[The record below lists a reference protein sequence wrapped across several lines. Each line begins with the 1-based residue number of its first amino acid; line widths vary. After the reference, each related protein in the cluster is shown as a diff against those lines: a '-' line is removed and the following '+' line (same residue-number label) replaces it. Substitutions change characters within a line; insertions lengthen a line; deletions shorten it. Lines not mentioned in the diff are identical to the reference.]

1 MLNYPRRDCASLALE
16 ETKRFLESAVPD
28 SMLEK
33 IIFVVYSSND
43 EFVYKN
49 VLPIYFPPIDIN
61 ARAALV
67 TSVTRQDTGA
77 STDSTPHGAPRRTL
91 FGSIGE
97 AFRSVRSG
105 NTPRTSRSITANEEH
120 ALISFESHAKDCE
133 TCQDI
138 DKLYTEGRDLCE
150 LGYSAA
156 QVILWHM
163 NMQSDQNVYST
174 SDTRGESTKLEFPID
189 MFPISASLLATVEK
203 SSRDGGRTRPF
214 VTINRPY
221 GDIIQDQGV
230 DIGSSQNASGTT
242 EAETP
247 AEPKPKKARAH
258 ALIKVSATEEW
269 NTMAAGECQIRVYPD
284 RVDICDYIGVEPQ
297 QKPLFSLALDV
308 STHVQRHKTTP
319 EVVLTGAIPLE
330 SAQQSVAEIMFRC
343 PSDAECNSLLR
354 MIRRAIEGLQGTE
367 ITEDQHAQST
377 PREISL
383 QGSSNDY
390 LQWNK
395 RLHDV
400 RAELLQS
407 KRASG
412 GLSDLQ
418 SKMERLSAATSDL
431 EKSQKPS
438 GLSELF
444 DPSRSPLATRILVC
458 LTADLKSRP
467 GSYIGM
473 KTADIAAELST
484 TLEDTDWALEELL
497 VMGEV
502 HQTVDIDTWVVS
514 HPPTDIPVL
523 STEQTETDT
532 GGAGTDEEQGSYI
545 NQDLER
551 MAMDVLGPSSDEE
564 EDALEPDKFPI
575 LIRDNASSDV
585 QPVTTKLD
593 DDPKGETQTSVPLEQ
608 SNETNKKDAP
618 SPRYTLKDC
627 PNCDGEGMVACRCN
641 GEGCYACKGIR
652 RRGIRRFL
660 VCDICDGKG
669 CVPSWE
675 KIPSTE
681 ASSSKDTPPIPTIA
695 PSIPTHENSKTD
707 ETTADKIGQT
717 IPREI
722 PSRRGSVSSYG
733 SSTYRLAMRRR
744 RAERAQAKAARIA
757 AEQADQTKPREGE
770 PSLDPAAEKVYTYLL
785 DYNYALPSDG
795 AHHILDIA
803 AAVYLTRD
811 EVEQALT
818 ELKKL
823 GLAHVSGKDG
833 WWWAS
838 KANKGEK
845 EQPTTPEPIIRDAP
859 SFAQTPES
867 PTLARTID
875 TSSLHVDNLS
885 PTTEQVYTYLLT
897 HPYSPPDGEHHT
909 RDIAAA
915 LHIPREEVQQ
925 ALYELK
931 HLGLAH
937 RNKQKGWW
945 RAIKTK
951 QKTAA
956 TTTIRNAPTFRE
968 TSPGPTLTA
977 VDTQPG
983 SMNALERDT
992 ERLQL
997 ETIILDGLF
1006 SYMPSSGSSW
1016 GDDDLAPINT
1026 SAVEANHE
1034 QEEEALIA
1042 LAENQGRWTRIDT
1055 RIVDPQVLAA
1065 AHESFHDTGTDLLVQ
1080 RVVRRR
1086 EIMRWAE
1093 ESVEVREERALHEQV
1108 KLAAEKERRKRSRY
1122 VIELE
1127 NEEKEREPTIRDAPS
1142 FADTP
1147 PSPTLASSAPISRL
1161 SLDLLNIDDFL
1172 SYASPS
1178 GARWTRIDKRLVDP
1192 RVLVAADEDFED
1204 VDDGLVVHRVV
1215 RRGEIRRWAEES
1227 VRVREG
1233 EGVGMAEGEG
1243 KEKEEAKEVTQDR
1256 ELRRWERKGKGKGK
1270 QREEGKEIGYGKEV
1284 YRGERDDKG
1293 KGKERDDKGK
1303 GKERDERDKYQEKLD
1318 RVIAGDMKEEEMRYF
1333 KDGDDER
1340 YI

>member
-16 ETKRFLESAVPD
+16 ETKRFLESAVPN
-28 SMLEK
+28 SMLQK

-61 ARAALV
+61 AHAALA

-163 NMQSDQNVYST
+163 NMHSDQNVYST

-189 MFPISASLLATVEK
+189 MFPISTSLLATVEK

-214 VTINRPY
+214 VTTNRPY

-284 RVDICDYIGVEPQ
+284 RVDIVDYIGVEPQ

-354 MIRRAIEGLQGTE
+354 MIRRAIEGLQGTGN
-367 ITEDQHAQST
+367 TEDQHAQST
-377 PREISL
+377 PPEDPA

-431 EKSQKPS
+431 QKSQKPS

-484 TLEDTDWALEELL
+484 TLEDTEWALEELL

-502 HQTVDIDTWVVS
+502 HQTVDNDTWVVS

-523 STEQTETDT
+523 STEQTEKDVR
-532 GGAGTDEEQGSYI
+532 GAGTVEEEEPNSTRNLESKDPPASTESEGDYKREYTEGS
-545 NQDLER
+545 
-551 MAMDVLGPSSDEE
+551 ASLGPINEATAKEGASP
-564 EDALEPDKFPI
+564 PD
-575 LIRDNASSDV
+575 
-585 QPVTTKLD
+585 TTK
-593 DDPKGETQTSVPLEQ
+593 
-608 SNETNKKDAP
+608 P
-618 SPRYTLKDC
+618 SGYMIDC
-627 PNCDGEGMVACRCN
+627 PKCDGDGLMGCKECDSGCAICVRNGGMVR
-641 GEGCYACKGIR
+641 
-652 RRGIRRFL
+652 
-660 VCDICDGKG
+660 CDICDGKG
-669 CVPSWE
+669 AISTG
-675 KIPSTE
+675 KRSPSTE
-681 ASSSKDTPPIPTIA
+681 APPSKDTPPIPTIA
-695 PSIPTHENSKTD
+695 PSTPTHANSKTD
-707 ETTADKIGQT
+707 ETTVDQVEQT
-717 IPREI
+717 SPREI
-722 PSRRGSVSSYG
+722 SSRRGSVSSYG
-733 SSTYRLAMRRR
+733 SSTYRLARHRR

-757 AEQADQTKPREGE
+757 AEQADQTKPREGKS
-770 PSLDPAAEKVYTYLL
+770 SLDPAAEKVYTYLL

-811 EVEQALT
+811 EVEQALA

-838 KANKGEK
+838 KADKGGK

-859 SFAQTPES
+859 SFAHTPES
-867 PTLARTID
+867 PNLARTMD
-875 TSSLHVDNLS
+875 TSSLHVDSLN
-885 PTTEQVYTYLLT
+885 PTTEQVYTYLLI

-909 RDIAAA
+909 RDIATA
-915 LHIPREEVQQ
+915 LKIPREEVQQ

-956 TTTIRNAPTFRE
+956 TTTIRNAPTLKE
-968 TSPGPTLTA
+968 TNPGPTLA
-977 VDTQPG
+977 VADTQSS
-983 SMNALERDT
+983 SMDALERDT

-1108 KLAAEKERRKRSRY
+1108 KLAAEKERRKRSRH

-1127 NEEKEREPTIRDAPS
+1127 SEEKEREPTIRDAPS

-1161 SLDLLNIDDFL
+1161 SLDSLNIDGFL

-1233 EGVGMAEGEG
+1233 EGVSMAEGEG
-1243 KEKEEAKEVTQDR
+1243 KEKEEVKEVTQDR

-1293 KGKERDDKGK
+1293 KGKERD
-1303 GKERDERDKYQEKLD
+1303 ERDKYQEKLD

-1333 KDGDDER
+1333 KDGDDDER